1 MDNKI
6 SNDNLKNKAVS
17 GVMWKF
23 LERICAQGISLI
35 VSIIL
40 ARILIPKDYS
50 VVSIITIFFAFANV
64 IISGGLNA
72 ALIQKKNSDQ
82 QDYSTVLFVSVL
94 ISIII
99 YFILF
104 FTAPLIAKA
113 YDQEILVVIIR
124 VMSLILPIN
133 AIKSIYCAYISSTLQ
148 FKKFFFATL
157 GGTIAS
163 GVVGITMALKGFGSW
178 ALVAQQMTNA
188 VIDTIILICV
198 AKLRIVFSF
207 SLPKLKVLFKY
218 GWKVLLSSFI
228 NTAYIQSKPLF
239 IGLRFSS
246 IDLSYYSKG
255 ASFPNLISETTTS
268 TLSAVLFPVLSKSQD
283 NKEKLLNWTRRFIK
297 TTSFIC
303 FPCMLGLLAV
313 SDNFVIVLL
322 TQKWI
327 EASFY
332 IKIFAITGMFSMIH
346 IGNCETIKAMGR
358 SDIYLKME
366 IIKKTSYFA
375 IIGVFMIF
383 SNDPHILAMS
393 GLLTTAV
400 ALIVNSI
407 PNRKLINY
415 SFKYQAIDVLVNLIP
430 AIIMC
435 ISVYFIGFIPL
446 KIKWLLLII
455 QIFTG
460 IVIYF
465 GLCIISKNE
474 SLRFLTTL
482 IKDSFKTRKKQDCV
496 E

>member
-1 MDNKI
+1 MIDNK
-6 SNDNLKNKAVS
+6 DNSITKKKAVS
-17 GVMWKF
+17 GIIWKF

-50 VVSIITIFFAFANV
+50 VVSVITIFFAFANV

-72 ALIQKKNSDQ
+72 ALIQKKDADR
-82 QDYSTVLFVSVL
+82 QDYSTVLFLSVF

-113 YDQEILVVIIR
+113 YDQEILIPIIR
-124 VMSLILPIN
+124 VMSLVLPVN

-157 GGTIAS
+157 GGTLAS

-188 VIDTIILICV
+188 VIDTIILIFV

-207 SLPKLKVLFKY
+207 SFPKLKVLFKY
-218 GWKVLLSSFI
+218 GWKVFLSSFI

-246 IDLSYYSKG
+246 IDLSYYTKG
-255 ASFPNLISETTTS
+255 SSFPNLISETTTN
-268 TLSAVLFPVLSKSQD
+268 TLSAVLFPTLSKVQD
-283 NKEKLLNWTRRFIK
+283 NKETLLNWTRRFIK

-303 FPCMLGLLAV
+303 FPCMLGLFAV
-313 SDNFVIVLL
+313 SDNFVFVLL
-322 TQKWI
+322 TEKWM

-358 SDIYLKME
+358 SDIYLRME
-366 IIKKTSYFA
+366 IIKKVSYFA
-375 IIGVFMIF
+375 ILGIFMIF
-383 SNDPHILAMS
+383 SNNPHVLAMS
-393 GLLTTAV
+393 SFLTTAV
-400 ALIVNSI
+400 ALLVNSF
-407 PNRKLINY
+407 PNRKLIDY
-415 SFKYQAIDVLVNLIP
+415 KFKYQVLDVLINLLP
-430 AIIMC
+430 AVAMC
-435 ISVYFIGFIPL
+435 VCVYFLGYLPISA
-446 KIKWLLLII
+446 KWLILII
-455 QIFTG
+455 QVLAGVI
-460 IVIYF
+460 IYF
-465 GLCIISKNE
+465 GICFLLKNE
-474 SLRFLTTL
+474 NLLFLAKL
-482 IKDSFKTRKKQDCV
+482 IKEFFKNRKKNKSLD
-496 E
+496 